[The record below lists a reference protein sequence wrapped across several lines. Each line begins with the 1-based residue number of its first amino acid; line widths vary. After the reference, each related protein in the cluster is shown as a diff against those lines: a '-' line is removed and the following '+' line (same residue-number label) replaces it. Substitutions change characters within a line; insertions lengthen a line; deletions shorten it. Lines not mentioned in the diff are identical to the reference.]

1 MRPLL
6 ARLPAKI
13 DEQASRLTPYLL
25 LALWPVAYGIALGA
39 AGFAWTHPSL
49 RPFLELNKAPESES
63 LGMLGWT
70 AGGLAVVLAI
80 HVGAI
85 ARLPR
90 PRASALPALLAR
102 LRRRLRFTLA
112 LPIALALAG
121 PGIEAEGA
129 STVLALA
136 ALAAMAIAATAYGWT
151 EGPSPETTPPANPV
165 AGAAGLV
172 GLVGLVAAFIA
183 VLGRLTITNFK
194 ALRPHTIDLGLYDN
208 ILWHTAHGDLL
219 GGSFLK
225 GGHHNS
231 AHFDPLLIAL
241 APIYALRP
249 HADTLLVLQIVW
261 VSSTL
266 VPLYLLAR
274 AKLGSPLYGLGFAA
288 MYAAHPAV
296 HGAALYEFHSLT
308 LVCPLLVWLVYFLE
322 RGSYRAFAL
331 MLVPALL
338 CREDISLVMCFVALY
353 AVLRGGRER
362 VRLGWITALVC
373 LTYFV
378 VVKRFFMDSPDLLNS
393 GPGSYGFA
401 YYYADLIPNG
411 NGAKGIVVSL
421 VTDPGFVLRN
431 VLSKAKIEY
440 AATLLVP
447 LALLPLMARPARAML
462 VYGAIFCLLA
472 SRPAVYSIAFQYS
485 SVVLPLAFAA
495 AILALEQV
503 PRWRVVVAL
512 GIDAARVRHALF
524 AFALTASAIVSWKLG
539 ALDRDHVFFAGFV
552 PVAHDLDD
560 AANEEYA
567 WLQETIATIAPD
579 ASVAASQHLGP
590 LVSNRRDAYDYP
602 TSKPSDYVLVDDV
615 ELPLSDAY
623 TRAQRVTRGEL
634 EVVARHQTVTLYR
647 AVKEAPASR

>member
-1 MRPLL
+1 MSTSSSGKSAIFAVLRALRSSASVLMRAPSIALSNSTVRGKATAGGQGTTAGVRPGSAQPEPEPTGQKWALPSRARASPLCTMAAVLARMRPLL

-80 HVGAI
+80 HVGAM
-85 ARLPR
+85 AHLPR

-288 MYAAHPAV
+288 MYAHTRRSDPALS
-296 HGAALYEFHSLT
+296 AEALWVLKSLDQLHHMQAQTSRQSAGTIGPDRLGSLGGTAVEVDRLAGVNKEF
-308 LVCPLLVWLVYFLE
+308 
-322 RGSYRAFAL
+322 RGSRANGYF
-331 MLVPALL
+331 
-338 CREDISLVMCFVALY
+338 RIKYIS
-353 AVLRGGRER
+353 
-362 VRLGWITALVC
+362 
-373 LTYFV
+373 
-378 VVKRFFMDSPDLLNS
+378 S
-393 GPGSYGFA
+393 G
-401 YYYADLIPNG
+401 
-411 NGAKGIVVSL
+411 
-421 VTDPGFVLRN
+421 
-431 VLSKAKIEY
+431 
-440 AATLLVP
+440 
-447 LALLPLMARPARAML
+447 
-462 VYGAIFCLLA
+462 
-472 SRPAVYSIAFQYS
+472 
-485 SVVLPLAFAA
+485 
-495 AILALEQV
+495 
-503 PRWRVVVAL
+503 
-512 GIDAARVRHALF
+512 
-524 AFALTASAIVSWKLG
+524 
-539 ALDRDHVFFAGFV
+539 
-552 PVAHDLDD
+552 
-560 AANEEYA
+560 
-567 WLQETIATIAPD
+567 
-579 ASVAASQHLGP
+579 
-590 LVSNRRDAYDYP
+590 
-602 TSKPSDYVLVDDV
+602 
-615 ELPLSDAY
+615 
-623 TRAQRVTRGEL
+623 
-634 EVVARHQTVTLYR
+634 
-647 AVKEAPASR
+647 PASRKGSNERDHRVAKFSPRSMPPSLPRVGIKRT